1 MVLTYDA
8 YSETIEENMDKD
20 KEILELKER
29 MNAIQESQKDI
40 VDLLKDPS
48 RLLDIL
54 KQN

>member
-1 MVLTYDA
+1 
-8 YSETIEENMDKD
+8 MDED

-29 MNAIQESQKDI
+29 MNAMQESQKDI

-54 KQN
+54 KRN